1 MVRHGLVDSVLV
13 SLTES
18 LDKFDQAL
26 ARGAEGR
33 RIHIAARV
41 ELDVVSSE
49 AVQII
54 RVMDG
59 HNRVRFAGDPDLLA
73 AWRSA
78 SNVIGPSRPAVRPEE
93 PEAPTSEGA
102 VKPAA

>member
-1 MVRHGLVDSVLV
+1 VDSVLV

-18 LDKFDQAL
+18 LGQFDQAL

-33 RIHIAARV
+33 RIHVGAAV
-41 ELDVVSSE
+41 ELDVVAGE
-49 AVQII
+49 AVQIV

-59 HNRVRFAGDPDLLA
+59 HNHVRFAGDPDLFA
-73 AWRSA
+73 AWKSA
-78 SNVIGPSRPAVRPEE
+78 SNVIGPARTGGRSDGRTDIPSGTP
-93 PEAPTSEGA
+93 PSDA